1 MQEKSEIKITLLR
14 IPVYSPIGIEKKKKT
29 RSKRKV
35 GKKEVRRKTPI
46 RYPAEKKK
54 GIWIQKPFGHC
65 NFKAPLRTSGP
76 LPTGK
81 KKAREA
87 VFKKNRGKFPSTEQ
101 KFDLPLNT
109 YEYKSI

>member
-54 GIWIQKPFGHC
+54 EFEFRSLSATVISRHP
-65 NFKAPLRTSGP
+65 
-76 LPTGK
+76 
-81 KKAREA
+81 
-87 VFKKNRGKFPSTEQ
+87 
-101 KFDLPLNT
+101 
-109 YEYKSI
+109 